1 MEKQIQAISEN
12 IEIKDLELNQVLKS
26 LNIDP
31 EQLGTFFNSVGITKT
46 LEEVEELKNQQI
58 SELESKLLQIRKAH
72 SHMVKAYE
80 GKLSEYVIPVEEL
93 GFDPLVPNNVD

>member
-31 EQLGTFFNSVGITKT
+31 DQLGNIVVVVGI
-46 LEEVEELKNQQI
+46 V
-58 SELESKLLQIRKAH
+58 
-72 SHMVKAYE
+72 
-80 GKLSEYVIPVEEL
+80 VIIL
-93 GFDPLVPNNVD
+93 ILIMNMIAITNYK